1 MSWGF
6 MVFLFC
12 YIGYIVSLYR
22 FSERY
27 LKHVK
32 IDKKAFI
39 ILLLV
44 LETGIGILN
53 ESIGISYIL
62 LIMISHILY
71 LGLFYLI
78 FLDNP
83 AKKIFT
89 AMLLIAVRTLILNF
103 GCSFFSCIVL
113 VYTNWTTGGQ
123 VTYIEPGLE
132 NIIGAAAYC
141 MVILVLNILRKRI
154 GSVFQH
160 KINNW
165 YFLMSV
171 FIAGIVAVVDLV
183 NWGASN
189 GIMVVSNV
197 NGAEYWD
204 VYYNQIFSHISI
216 CLLTALSVCIAGGF
230 VFFMNKIYMEQR
242 KKEQYDSQIEFY
254 KMLNEQYLQMEGL
267 RHDMKNHVLAL
278 YGLWEKKEFEKAEKY
293 LKKMMENGNIG
304 GSDEVTGNRAVD
316 ALLFSKKKKAEELSI
331 RWVADMQIPKNCT
344 VDEFDLCVLLG
355 NLLDNAIK
363 ACTEITDVE
372 YRFVD
377 MQFQQ
382 IKKCLLLVIRNG
394 TVLKDVKEIKQGM
407 GIFNINET
415 VRKYDG
421 TVSMKVVNHVFEV
434 SVLIP
439 MIMTDIS

>member
-1 MSWGF
+1 
-6 MVFLFC
+6 
-12 YIGYIVSLYR
+12 
-22 FSERY
+22 
-27 LKHVK
+27 
-32 IDKKAFI
+32 
-39 ILLLV
+39 
-44 LETGIGILN
+44 
-53 ESIGISYIL
+53 
-62 LIMISHILY
+62 
-71 LGLFYLI
+71 
-78 FLDNP
+78 
-83 AKKIFT
+83 
-89 AMLLIAVRTLILNF
+89 
-103 GCSFFSCIVL
+103 
-113 VYTNWTTGGQ
+113 
-123 VTYIEPGLE
+123 
-132 NIIGAAAYC
+132 
-141 MVILVLNILRKRI
+141 
-154 GSVFQH
+154 
-160 KINNW
+160 
-165 YFLMSV
+165 
-171 FIAGIVAVVDLV
+171 
-183 NWGASN
+183 
-189 GIMVVSNV
+189 
-197 NGAEYWD
+197 
-204 VYYNQIFSHISI
+204 
-216 CLLTALSVCIAGGF
+216 
-230 VFFMNKIYMEQR
+230 MNKIYMEQR

-331 RWVADMQIPKNCT
+331 RWVTDMQIPKNCT

-382 IKKCLLLVIRNG
+382 IKKCLLLVIKNG